1 MLSSSPQSI
10 AALAP
15 AVRDAARQAGE
26 LALPY
31 YRAGAQTAARL
42 WYKGQSS
49 PVTEAD
55 IALDVFLK
63 EHLSGLF
70 PEAGWLSEETA
81 DDPSRLEQSY
91 VWIVDPIDG
100 TRAFAS
106 GHADWAISIA
116 LVKDGRPVLGVLHA
130 PIHERLYEARI
141 GEGAWCNGERLA
153 LDQAG
158 GTSPA
163 RVAGPKPLVDRLE
176 RRMGPVERL
185 PKVPSLAL
193 RLARVAEGTIDIG
206 LVSANA
212 QDWDIAAADL
222 ILQEAGGCLTG
233 FDGSTPIY
241 NRPQPSHDEM
251 IAVASRLHPRAI
263 GAMRA

>member
-1 MLSSSPQSI
+1 MPSPSSPPF

-15 AVRDAARQAGE
+15 AVRDAARRAGD

-31 YRAGAQTAARL
+31 FRAGAQTAAKL
-42 WYKGQSS
+42 WYKGHSS

-55 IALDVFLK
+55 IALDTFLK
-63 EHLSGLF
+63 DHLSGLF
-70 PEAGWLSEETA
+70 PQAGWLSEETA
-81 DDPSRLEQSY
+81 DDPSRLGRSY

-106 GHADWAISIA
+106 GHPDWAISIA
-116 LVKDGRPVLGVLHA
+116 LVRDGRPVLGVLHA
-130 PIHERLYEARI
+130 PIHDRLFEARL
-141 GEGAWCNGERLA
+141 GEGAFCNGERLQVSEA
-153 LDQAG
+153 EDA
-158 GTSPA
+158 SRP
-163 RVAGPKPLVDRLE
+163 RIAGPKPLVDRLE
-176 RRMGPVERL
+176 RGWEPIERL

-193 RLARVAEGTIDIG
+193 RLARVAEGSIDIA

-222 ILQEAGGCLTG
+222 ILQEAGGRLTG
-233 FDGSTPIY
+233 LDGSTPAY
-241 NRPQPSHDEM
+241 NRPHPSHGEM